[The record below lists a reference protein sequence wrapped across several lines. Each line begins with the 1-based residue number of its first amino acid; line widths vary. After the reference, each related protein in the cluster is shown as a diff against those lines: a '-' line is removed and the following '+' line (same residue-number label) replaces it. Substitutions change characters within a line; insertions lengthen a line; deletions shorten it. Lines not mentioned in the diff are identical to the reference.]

1 MLSDRVK
8 RLIRSIVPDIVNVVD
23 RGAASD
29 ARLCVTGDKGSQFPI
44 WVTVDTVEVPDN
56 LVIRTVGGVRDT
68 SIEVPES
75 QLSANKVR
83 KFWAHTNDFDPMV
96 YGWSAAELY
105 VVEGDKLATIDAVV
119 EYLEQK
125 LDGQSRIEVKL
136 LATATAGNPILP
148 TMVGDS
154 DSGPDAVHAQ
164 PDFPGL

>member
-1 MLSDRVK
+1 MSERVK

-29 ARLCVTGDKGSQFPI
+29 ARLCVAGDRGSCFPI
-44 WVTVDTVEVPDN
+44 WVTVDTVDVPEN

-75 QLSANKVR
+75 QLSTNKVR
-83 KFWAHTNDFDPMV
+83 KFWAHTNDFDSEV

-105 VVEGDKLATIDAVV
+105 VVEGDRLKTVDAIV

-125 LDGQSRIEVKL
+125 LAGQDRIEVKM
-136 LATATAGNPILP
+136 LATAAAGNPYLP
-148 TMVGDS
+148 AMVGDS
-154 DSGPDAVHAQ
+154 DSGPEAVHEQ
-164 PDFPGL
+164 PDFPSL